1 MAYTMD
7 DILTPTV
14 FLRERF
20 RKLQDSNKGNIILHL
35 PVENMLDCLIDER
48 LEKMTSFL
56 LETATISW
64 LKPVT
69 SILRWG
75 CGTYSCV

>member
-1 MAYTMD
+1 ME
-7 DILTPTV
+7 DIPNTTAH
-14 FLRERF
+14 LRERF

-35 PVENMLDCLIDER
+35 PVENKLDCLIDER

-56 LETATISW
+56 LERTVTTSW
-64 LKPVT
+64 WKPVT
-69 SILRWG
+69 SIRRWD